1 MRRHFPIAQLL
12 LLAFLPCTRAA
23 ESPVAFIDV
32 NVIPMNQE
40 QVLQRQTVIIKKGR
54 IIEIGHVDNVKV
66 PRKALKIDGRDR
78 YLMPGLTGL
87 HVHIKGGARGNPAL
101 LTLYAANGVTTV
113 LNMEGFPY
121 HLRLRDDVASGKM
134 FGPRIFTVGLILGGR
149 LNPKT
154 YERAVDAVQ
163 RQVEMGFDFIKVY
176 SFLSPEGFR
185 GVMDEAQRSGVPVV
199 GHAVRSVPFETSLKR
214 GQHLAHMEEILYG
227 YFKDI
232 LEEDRIPHV
241 VEMIKD
247 SEIAVIAT
255 LAIYHNIIKQ
265 VEDIDAM
272 LKSEGIEYVPASLT
286 RQWQPDRNQYTT
298 RIESKQ
304 CSNRPLHFS
313 KTCSGHCPKPKFP
326 FYSAQIH
333 PSPSS
338 CPAIASTW
346 SCRNSSTPD

>member
-1 MRRHFPIAQLL
+1 M
-12 LLAFLPCTRAA
+12 
-23 ESPVAFIDV
+23 S
-32 NVIPMNQE
+32 QE

-66 PRKALKIDGRDR
+66 SHKALKIDGRDR

-121 HLRLRDDVASGKM
+121 H
-134 FGPRIFTVGLILGGR
+134 LILGGR

-241 VEMIKD
+241 AEMIKD

-255 LAIYHNIIKQ
+255 LVIYHNIIKQ

-304 CSNRPLHFS
+304 CSNLPLHFS

-326 FYSAQIH
+326 FYSAQIR